1 MTPAAK
7 AASGLFI
14 KVLAGGFILFML
26 VIVTIA
32 NRGEGDRWWAFIH
45 SIPYGDK
52 LGHVGLMGALCLLC
66 NLAFTPR
73 RLRFLP
79 PCVTRVTFILFTLIT
94 LEELSQAFIA
104 TRTCDPIDWLADLTG
119 LALGQM
125 AATVIRRSYHKM
137 SPATFNHTP

>member
-1 MTPAAK
+1 MTLGIK
-7 AASGLFI
+7 TVSGFLLRI
-14 KVLAGGFILFML
+14 LAGGFILFML

-32 NRGEGDRWWAFIH
+32 NRGEGGRWWAFIH
-45 SIPYGDK
+45 SIPCGDK

-66 NLAFTPR
+66 NLAF
-73 RLRFLP
+73 
-79 PCVTRVTFILFTLIT
+79 TRVTFILFTLIT

-125 AATVIRRSYHKM
+125 AATGIRKGFHKM
-137 SPATFNHTP
+137 SPTTINHTP

>member
-1 MTPAAK
+1 MIHGTK
-7 AASGLFI
+7 STSGLFFR
-14 KVLAGGFILFML
+14 VLASGFILFML

-32 NRGEGDRWWAFIH
+32 NRGEGDRWWSFIH

-52 LGHVGLMGALCLLC
+52 IGHVGLMGMLCLLC

-73 RLRFLP
+73 RFRFLP
-79 PCVTRVTFILFTLIT
+79 AFISRVTFILFALIT

-104 TRTCDPIDWLADLTG
+104 TRTCDLLDWLADLTG

-125 AATVIRRSYHKM
+125 VATYIRKFFQTTSTNPIH
-137 SPATFNHTP
+137 NTP